1 MEKLQ
6 TGVATNLDF
15 IRAMKEKGQTVDAK
29 FPAETL
35 AKQLTEVGDNNITM
49 VTPYEEVLENVNSES
64 SEPEEPEGP
73 VEVND
78 ESSLK
83 EAISGGAKSI
93 TLVENIEVPTGNLE
107 LGQVTEF
114 NGNGKTITF
123 NSTGQNLVSTNPCTI
138 ENVVVSNTSGSTE
151 EWNSTYGIQCYNGDY
166 IVRNCTVSGCNGGIL
181 VNSSTVTLEG
191 TIDVSDN
198 KFGGIEVSKSS
209 ALERYSVLNVNGASL
224 VNTTEEYGKPTIW
237 TDGEGNTVNGAE
249 GLYQNDSVKENQVQ
263 YYLDESNS
271 VQE

>member
-1 MEKLQ
+1 MTKLQ

-15 IRAMKEKGQTVDAK
+15 IRAMKAKGQAVDSK

-35 AKQLTEVGDNNITM
+35 AKQLTSVGDNNITM
-49 VTPYEEVLENVNSES
+49 VTPYEEVLENVNSEFV
-64 SEPEEPEGP
+64 P

-83 EAISGGAKSI
+83 EAISEGAKSI
-93 TLVENIEVPTGNLE
+93 TLVDNIEVPTGNLS

-123 NSTGQNLVSTNPCTI
+123 NSTGQNLVAINPCII

-151 EWNSTYGIQCYNGDY
+151 VWNSTYGIQCYNGDY
-166 IVRNCTVSGCNGGIL
+166 IVKNCTVNGCNGGIL

-209 ALERYSVLNVNGASL
+209 TLERHSVLNINGASL

-249 GLYQNDSVKENQVQ
+249 NLYQNDSVKENQVQ

-271 VQE
+271 IQE